1 MVTVD
6 NIKILEKLQN
16 HEDGE
21 IFYVKDENKVYVWN
35 EEIKGYKEI
44 DQKMV
49 SEGGLKMNLYE
60 INKSIISQI
69 EPLDETKLN
78 DLKDMINGVLDK
90 NYYLLYG
97 QEISYFTLFERESF
111 IIQDSENLQQ
121 NLGEAVLD
129 CLKVF
134 DKIYSFER
142 LDNGAI
148 EIWVHN
154 KNNDLATVLYL
165 FDYTDGV
172 VYYE

>member
-21 IFYVKDENKVYVWN
+21 VFYVKEENKVYAWR
-35 EEIKGYKEI
+35 EKEKCFKEVDEKI
-44 DQKMV
+44 A
-49 SEGGLKMNLYE
+49 SEGGLKMNLYD
-60 INKSIISQI
+60 INKSIISQT
-69 EPLDETKLN
+69 EPLDEAKLN
-78 DLKDMINGVLDK
+78 DLKDMINSILDK
-90 NYYLLYG
+90 NYYLMYG
-97 QEISYFTLFERESF
+97 QEISYFTLFKRETF
-111 IIQDSENLQQ
+111 IIQDPENPQQ

-129 CLKVF
+129 CLKAF
-134 DKIYSFER
+134 DKIYSFEK
-142 LDNGAI
+142 LEDNVI

-154 KNNDLATVLYL
+154 SNNDLATVLYL